1 MVTSRGAIHW
11 TDLGAVRGSEPG
23 KLRPAVVI
31 QSDFYTQSRLA
42 TIVFA
47 SITSNTQ
54 LAGQPGNVFLPAS
67 ASGLPK
73 DSTINVTQIF
83 TVDENFVSEQVG
95 AVPGYLMSE
104 VDAGLRKV
112 LAL

>member
-1 MVTSRGAIHW
+1 
-11 TDLGAVRGSEPG
+11 VRGSEPA
-23 KLRPAVVI
+23 KLRPVVVI
-31 QSDFYTQSRLA
+31 QSDLYTQSRLS
-42 TIVFA
+42 TVVVA

-54 LAGQPGNVFLPAS
+54 IADRPGNVFLPAS

-73 DSTINVTQIF
+73 DSTINVTQLF
-83 TVDENFVSEQVG
+83 TSDENFLSEQVG
-95 AVPGYLMSE
+95 TVPAYLMAE

>member
-1 MVTSRGAIHW
+1 MVTSRGALHW
-11 TDLGAVRGSEPG
+11 ADLGAVRGSGPA
-23 KLRPAVVI
+23 KLRPVVVI
-31 QSDFYTQSRLA
+31 QSDLYTQSRLS
-42 TIVFA
+42 TVVVA

-54 LAGQPGNVFLPAS
+54 IADRPGNVFLPAS

-73 DSTINVTQIF
+73 DSTINVTQLF
-83 TVDENFVSEQVG
+83 TSDENFLSKQVG
-95 AVPGYLMSE
+95 TVPAHLMAE